1 LYIIVVH
8 ITKKGIWRFYKKGNM
23 SFDYSVHKLTG
34 SVQHYSWGG
43 TTFLPRLLNIENP
56 NHAPFA
62 EYWLG
67 VHSGGPSSIEV
78 NKQPVLLSEVIALDP
93 KAALSA
99 PIFNHFGGLPYLFKV
114 LDVKDMLSIQVH
126 PTKEY
131 AKVAFEK
138 EEAAGIPLNA
148 ANRNYKDRNHKP
160 EIMLAMSEF
169 WLLHGFKSEAKI
181 IETLENTAEFQVLAP
196 LFRAEG
202 LQGLYQFL
210 MEMDQAQVDSLL
222 TPVVKRALRY
232 KQDGKIDK
240 TCPEWW
246 VAKLYDNGA
255 GMLPIDR
262 GVFSIYL
269 FNIVCIMPGQGIF
282 QGAGVPHA
290 YLEGQNVELM
300 ANSDNVLRGGLTPKH
315 IDVPELIKNIQFE
328 HIEPVII
335 EGTKPCMGESVYP
348 APVQDFGIAS
358 ITLDGSNGY
367 SHEANSL
374 EMFLVVEGGCVV
386 NNQMSIKTGEAFV
399 VFPGNKLNIHASGK
413 TLIYRAFVP
422 SLVAYSQHEEN

>member
-1 LYIIVVH
+1 
-8 ITKKGIWRFYKKGNM
+8 M
-23 SFDYSVHKLTG
+23 SFNYSVHKLQGT
-34 SVQHYSWGG
+34 VQHYSWGG
-43 TTFLPRLLNIENP
+43 TTFLPKLLSIENP
-56 NHAPFA
+56 NHKPFA

-67 VHSGGPSSIEV
+67 IHAGGPASIEV
-78 NKQPVLLSEVIALDP
+78 NQQAVLLSDAIATDP
-93 KAALSA
+93 KAALSE
-99 PIFNHFGGLPYLFKV
+99 PVFNHFGGLPYLFKI

-138 EEAAGIPLNA
+138 EEAAGIALNA
-148 ANRNYKDRNHKP
+148 PNRNYKDTNHKP

-181 IETLENTAEFQVLAP
+181 LETLENIAEFQVLVP
-196 LFRAEG
+196 LYKTEG
-202 LQGLYQFL
+202 LKGLYQFL
-210 MEMDQAQVDSLL
+210 MEMEQAQVDSLL
-222 TPVVKRALRY
+222 SPVVKRALRN
-232 KQDGKIDK
+232 KQEGKVDRSA
-240 TCPEWW
+240 PDWW
-246 VAKLYDNGA
+246 VAKLYENAA
-255 GMLPIDR
+255 GILPIDK

-269 FNIVCIMPGQGIF
+269 FNIVCVMPGQGIF
-282 QGAGVPHA
+282 QDAGVPHA

-315 IDVPELIKNIQFE
+315 IDVEELIHNIKFE
-328 HIEPVII
+328 SIEPVII

-358 ITLDGSNGY
+358 ITLDGSNSY
-367 SHEANSL
+367 SYEAESL
-374 EMFLVVEGGCVV
+374 DMFLVVEGGCVV
-386 NNQMSIKTGEAFV
+386 NNQLSVKTGEAFV

-422 SLVAYSQHEEN
+422 SLAAYSQHEEN

>member
-1 LYIIVVH
+1 
-8 ITKKGIWRFYKKGNM
+8 M
-23 SFDYSVHKLTG
+23 SFNYSVHKLQGT
-34 SVQHYSWGG
+34 VQHYSWGG
-43 TTFLPRLLNIENP
+43 TTFLPKLLSIENP
-56 NHAPFA
+56 NHKPFA

-67 VHSGGPSSIEV
+67 IHAGGPSSIEV
-78 NKQPVLLSEVIALDP
+78 NQQAVLLSDAIATDP
-93 KAALSA
+93 KAALSE
-99 PIFNHFGGLPYLFKV
+99 PVYSHFGGLPYLFKV

-138 EEAAGIPLNA
+138 EEAAGIALNA
-148 ANRNYKDRNHKP
+148 PNRNYKDTNHKP

-181 IETLENTAEFQVLAP
+181 LETLENIAEFQVLVP
-196 LFRAEG
+196 LYKSEG
-202 LQGLYQFL
+202 LKGLYQFL
-210 MEMDQAQVDSLL
+210 MEMEQAQVDSLL
-222 TPVVKRALRY
+222 SPVVKRALRN
-232 KQDGKIDK
+232 KQEGKVDRNA
-240 TCPEWW
+240 PDWW
-246 VAKLYDNGA
+246 VAKLYENAA
-255 GMLPIDR
+255 GILPIDK

-269 FNIVCIMPGQGIF
+269 FNIVCVMPGQGIF
-282 QGAGVPHA
+282 QDAGVPHA

-315 IDVPELIKNIQFE
+315 IDVEELIHNIKFE
-328 HIEPVII
+328 SIDPVII

-358 ITLDGSNGY
+358 ITLDGSNSY
-367 SHEANSL
+367 CYEAESMD
-374 EMFLVVEGGCVV
+374 MFLVVEGGCVV
-386 NNQMSIKTGEAFV
+386 NNQMTIKTGEAFV

-422 SLVAYSQHEEN
+422 SLAAYSQHEEN

>member
-1 LYIIVVH
+1 
-8 ITKKGIWRFYKKGNM
+8 M
-23 SFDYSVHKLTG
+23 SFNYSVHKLQGT
-34 SVQHYSWGG
+34 VQHYSWGG
-43 TTFLPRLLNIENP
+43 ASFLPKLLSIENP
-56 NHAPFA
+56 NHKPFA

-67 VHSGGPSSIEV
+67 IHAGGPASIEV
-78 NKQPVLLSEVIALDP
+78 NQQAVLLSDAIATDP
-93 KAALSA
+93 KAALSE
-99 PIFNHFGGLPYLFKV
+99 PVFNHFGGLPYLFKI

-138 EEAAGIPLNA
+138 EEAAGIALNA
-148 ANRNYKDRNHKP
+148 PNRNYKDINHKP

-181 IETLENTAEFQVLAP
+181 LETLENIAEFQVLVP
-196 LFRAEG
+196 LYKTEG
-202 LQGLYQFL
+202 LKGLYQFL
-210 MEMDQAQVDSLL
+210 MEMEQAQVDSLL
-222 TPVVKRALRY
+222 SPVVKRALRN
-232 KQDGKIDK
+232 KQEGKVDRSA
-240 TCPEWW
+240 PDWW
-246 VAKLYDNGA
+246 VAKLYENAA
-255 GMLPIDR
+255 GILPIDK

-269 FNIVCIMPGQGIF
+269 FNIVCLMPGQGIF
-282 QGAGVPHA
+282 QDAGVPHA

-315 IDVPELIKNIQFE
+315 IDVEELIHNIKFE
-328 HIEPVII
+328 SIEPVII

-358 ITLDGSNGY
+358 ITLDGSNSY
-367 SHEANSL
+367 SYEAESL
-374 EMFLVVEGGCVV
+374 DMFLVVEGGCVV
-386 NNQMSIKTGEAFV
+386 NNQMSVKTGEAFV

-422 SLVAYSQHEEN
+422 SLAAYSQHEEN

>member
-1 LYIIVVH
+1 MAFEY
-8 ITKKGIWRFYKKGNM
+8 G
-23 SFDYSVHKLTG
+23 VHKLIG

-43 TTFLPRLLNIENP
+43 TKFLPQLLTIENP

-67 VHSGGPSSIEV
+67 VHAGGPASVEV
-78 NKQPVLLSEVIALDP
+78 NQQAVLLSDIIASDP
-93 KAALSA
+93 VAALSA
-99 PIFNHFGGLPYLFKV
+99 PVYEQFGGLPYLFKV

-138 EEAAGIPLNA
+138 EEAAGVALDA
-148 ANRNYKDRNHKP
+148 SNRNYKDKNHKP

-169 WLLHGFKSEAKI
+169 WLLHGFKSEVKI
-181 IETLENTAEFQVLAP
+181 LETLENSAEFQVLAP
-196 LFRAEG
+196 LYKSEG
-202 LQGLYQFL
+202 LAGLYTFL
-210 MEMDQAQVDSLL
+210 MEMEQAQVDSLL
-222 TPVVKRALRY
+222 GPVIKRALRN

-240 TCPEWW
+240 TSPEWW
-246 VAKLYDNGA
+246 VAKLYENSNGIY
-255 GMLPIDR
+255 PIDK

-282 QGAGVPHA
+282 QDAGVPHA

-315 IDVPELIKNIQFE
+315 IDVPELIKNIKFE
-328 HIEPVII
+328 YIEPVII

-348 APVQDFGIAS
+348 APTQDFGIAS
-358 ITLDGSNGY
+358 IRLDGSNGY
-367 SHEANSL
+367 SHEAHSL
-374 EMFLVVEGGCVV
+374 EIFLVVEGGCVV

-413 TLIYRAFVP
+413 SLIYRAFVP

>member
-1 LYIIVVH
+1 
-8 ITKKGIWRFYKKGNM
+8 M
-23 SFDYSVHKLTG
+23 SFNYNVHKLQGT
-34 SVQHYSWGG
+34 VQHYSWGG
-43 TTFLPRLLNIENP
+43 ASFLPKLLSIENP
-56 NHAPFA
+56 NHKPFA

-67 VHSGGPSSIEV
+67 IHAGGPASIEV
-78 NKQPVLLSEVIALDP
+78 NQQAVLLSDAIATDP
-93 KAALSA
+93 KAALSE
-99 PIFNHFGGLPYLFKV
+99 PVFNHFGGLPYLFKI

-138 EEAAGIPLNA
+138 EEAAGIALNA
-148 ANRNYKDRNHKP
+148 PNRNYKDINHKP

-181 IETLENTAEFQVLAP
+181 LETLENIAEFQVLVP
-196 LFRAEG
+196 LYKTEG
-202 LQGLYQFL
+202 IKGLYQFL
-210 MEMDQAQVDSLL
+210 MEMEQAQVDSLL
-222 TPVVKRALRY
+222 SPVVKRALRN
-232 KQDGKIDK
+232 KQEGKVDRSA
-240 TCPEWW
+240 PDWW
-246 VAKLYDNGA
+246 VAKLYENAA
-255 GMLPIDR
+255 GILPIDK

-269 FNIVCIMPGQGIF
+269 FNIVCVMPGQGIF
-282 QGAGVPHA
+282 QDAGVPHA

-315 IDVPELIKNIQFE
+315 IDVEELIHNIKFE
-328 HIEPVII
+328 SIEPVII

-358 ITLDGSNGY
+358 ITLDGSNSY
-367 SHEANSL
+367 SYEAESL
-374 EMFLVVEGGCVV
+374 DMFLVVEGGCVV
-386 NNQMSIKTGEAFV
+386 NNQLSVKTGEAFV

-422 SLVAYSQHEEN
+422 SLAAYSQHEEN

>member
-1 LYIIVVH
+1 
-8 ITKKGIWRFYKKGNM
+8 M
-23 SFDYSVHKLTG
+23 SFKYSVHKLQGT
-34 SVQHYSWGG
+34 VQHYSWGG
-43 TTFLPRLLNIENP
+43 TTFLPKLLSIENP
-56 NHAPFA
+56 NHKPFA

-67 VHSGGPSSIEV
+67 IHAGGPSSIEV
-78 NKQPVLLSEVIALDP
+78 NQQAVLLSDAIATDP
-93 KAALSA
+93 KAALSE
-99 PIFNHFGGLPYLFKV
+99 PVYNHFGGLPYLFKV

-138 EEAAGIPLNA
+138 EEAAGIALNA
-148 ANRNYKDRNHKP
+148 PNRNYKDTNHKP

-181 IETLENTAEFQVLAP
+181 LETLENIAEFQVLVP
-196 LFRAEG
+196 LYKSEG
-202 LQGLYQFL
+202 LKGLYQFL
-210 MEMDQAQVDSLL
+210 MEMEQAQVDSLL
-222 TPVVKRALRY
+222 SPVVKRALRN
-232 KQDGKIDK
+232 KQEGKVDRNA
-240 TCPEWW
+240 PDWW
-246 VAKLYDNGA
+246 VAKLYENAA
-255 GMLPIDR
+255 GILPIDK

-269 FNIVCIMPGQGIF
+269 FNIVCVMPGQGIF
-282 QGAGVPHA
+282 QDAGVPHA

-315 IDVPELIKNIQFE
+315 IDVEELILNIKFE
-328 HIEPVII
+328 SIEPVII

-358 ITLDGSNGY
+358 ITLDGSNSY
-367 SHEANSL
+367 SYEAESL
-374 EMFLVVEGGCVV
+374 DMFLVVEGGCVV
-386 NNQMSIKTGEAFV
+386 NNQLSVKTGEAFV

-422 SLVAYSQHEEN
+422 SLAAYSQHEEN

>member
-1 LYIIVVH
+1 
-8 ITKKGIWRFYKKGNM
+8 M
-23 SFDYSVHKLTG
+23 SFNYSVHKLQGT
-34 SVQHYSWGG
+34 VQHYSWGG
-43 TTFLPRLLNIENP
+43 TTFLPKLLSMENP
-56 NHAPFA
+56 NHKPFA

-67 VHSGGPSSIEV
+67 IHASGPSSIEV
-78 NKQPVLLSEVIALDP
+78 NQQSVLLSDAIATDP
-93 KAALSA
+93 KAALSE
-99 PIFNHFGGLPYLFKV
+99 PVYSHFGGLPYLFKV

-126 PTKEY
+126 PAKEY

-138 EEAAGIPLNA
+138 EEASGTALNA
-148 ANRNYKDRNHKP
+148 PNRNYKDTNHKP

-181 IETLENTAEFQVLAP
+181 LETLENIAEFQVLVP
-196 LFRAEG
+196 LYKSEG
-202 LQGLYQFL
+202 IKGLYQFL
-210 MEMDQAQVDSLL
+210 MEMEQAQVDSLL
-222 TPVVKRALRY
+222 STVVKRALRN
-232 KQDGKIDK
+232 KQEGKINRTAPD
-240 TCPEWW
+240 WW
-246 VAKLYDNGA
+246 VAKLYENTA
-255 GMLPIDR
+255 GILPIDK

-269 FNIVCIMPGQGIF
+269 FNIVCVMPGQGIF
-282 QGAGVPHA
+282 QDAGVPHA

-315 IDVPELIKNIQFE
+315 IDVEELIHNIKFE
-328 HIEPVII
+328 SIDPVII

-358 ITLDGSNGY
+358 ITLDGSNSY
-367 SHEANSL
+367 SYEAESMD
-374 EMFLVVEGGCVV
+374 MFLVVEGGCVV
-386 NNQMSIKTGEAFV
+386 NNQMTIKTGEAFV

>member
-1 LYIIVVH
+1 
-8 ITKKGIWRFYKKGNM
+8 M
-23 SFDYSVHKLTG
+23 SFKYSIHKLQGT
-34 SVQHYSWGG
+34 VQNYSWGG
-43 TTFLPRLLNIENP
+43 TTFLPKLLSIENP
-56 NHAPFA
+56 NHKPFA

-67 VHSGGPSSIEV
+67 IHAGGPASIEV
-78 NKQPVLLSEVIALDP
+78 NQQAVLLSDAIATDP
-93 KAALSA
+93 KAALSE
-99 PIFNHFGGLPYLFKV
+99 PVFNHFGGLPYLFKV

-138 EEAAGIPLNA
+138 EEAAGIALNA
-148 ANRNYKDRNHKP
+148 PNRNYKDTNHKP

-181 IETLENTAEFQVLAP
+181 LETLENIAEFQVLVP
-196 LFRAEG
+196 LYKSEG
-202 LQGLYQFL
+202 LKGLYQFL
-210 MEMDQAQVDSLL
+210 MEMEQEQVDSLL
-222 TPVVKRALRY
+222 SPVVKRALRN
-232 KQDGKIDK
+232 KQEGKVVRND
-240 TCPEWW
+240 PDWW
-246 VAKLYDNGA
+246 VAKLYENAA
-255 GMLPIDR
+255 GILPIDK

-269 FNIVCIMPGQGIF
+269 FNIVCVMPGQGIF
-282 QGAGVPHA
+282 QDAGVPHA

-315 IDVPELIKNIQFE
+315 IDVEELILNIKFE
-328 HIEPVII
+328 SIEPVII

-358 ITLDGSNGY
+358 ITLDG
-367 SHEANSL
+367 ANSYSY
-374 EMFLVVEGGCVV
+374 EAESIDMFLVVEGGCVV
-386 NNQMSIKTGEAFV
+386 NNQMTIKTGEAFV

-422 SLVAYSQHEEN
+422 SLTAYSQHEEN

>member
-1 LYIIVVH
+1 
-8 ITKKGIWRFYKKGNM
+8 M
-23 SFDYSVHKLTG
+23 SFDYSVHKLVGT
-34 SVQHYSWGG
+34 VQHYSWGG
-43 TTFLPRLLNIENP
+43 TRFLPQLLGIENP

-67 VHSGGPSSIEV
+67 VHGGGPSSIEV
-78 NKQPVLLSEVIALDP
+78 NKQHILLSEAIASDP

-99 PIFNHFGGLPYLFKV
+99 PVFNHFGGLPYLFKV
-114 LDVKDMLSIQVH
+114 LDVNDMLSIQVH

-131 AKVAFEK
+131 AKVAFEQ
-138 EEAAGIPLNA
+138 EEAAGISFNA
-148 ANRNYKDRNHKP
+148 PNRNYKDKNHKP

-210 MEMDQAQVDSLL
+210 MEMEQAQVDSLL
-222 TPVVKRALRY
+222 GPVVKRALRN
-232 KQDGKIDK
+232 KQDSKIDK
-240 TCPEWW
+240 TSPEWW
-246 VAKLYDNGA
+246 VAKLYENSNGIN
-255 GMLPIDR
+255 PIDK

-282 QGAGVPHA
+282 QDSGVPHA

-300 ANSDNVLRGGLTPKH
+300 ANSDNVLRGGLTSKH
-315 IDVPELIKNIQFE
+315 IDVPELIKNIKFK
-328 HIEPVII
+328 HIEPLII
-335 EGTKPCMGESVYP
+335 EGTKHCMGESVYP
-348 APVQDFGIAS
+348 APTQDFGIAT
-358 ITLDGSNGY
+358 IKLDGSY
-367 SHEANSL
+367 SFEHEAQSL
-374 EMFLVVEGGCVV
+374 DMFLVVEGGCVV
-386 NNQMSIKTGEAFV
+386 NNQMSVKTGEAFV
-399 VFPGNKLNIHASGK
+399 VFPGNKLNINASGK

-422 SLVAYSQHEEN
+422 SVVAYSQHEEN

>member
-1 LYIIVVH
+1 
-8 ITKKGIWRFYKKGNM
+8 M
-23 SFDYSVHKLTG
+23 SFDYSVHKLIG
-34 SVQHYSWGG
+34 SVQHYNWGG
-43 TTFLPRLLNIENP
+43 TSFLPQLLTIENP

-67 VHSGGPSSIEV
+67 VHAGGPAFVEV
-78 NKQPVLLSEVIALDP
+78 NHQSILLSDIIASNP
-93 KAALSA
+93 VAALSA
-99 PIFNHFGGLPYLFKV
+99 TVYEQFGGLPYLFKV

-131 AKVAFEK
+131 AKVAFEA

-148 ANRNYKDRNHKP
+148 PNRNYKDRNHKP

-181 IETLENTAEFQVLAP
+181 IETLENTAEFHVLAP

-202 LQGLYQFL
+202 LLGLYQFL

-222 TPVVKRALRY
+222 GPVVKRALRY
-232 KQDGKIDK
+232 KLDGKIDK
-240 TCPEWW
+240 NSPEWW
-246 VAKLYDNGA
+246 VAKLYENGA
-255 GMLPIDR
+255 VNTPLDR

-282 QGAGVPHA
+282 QDAGLPHA

-315 IDVPELIKNIQFE
+315 IDVPELIKNIKFE

-348 APVQDFGIAS
+348 APTHDFGIAA
-358 ITLDGSNGY
+358 IKLDGSH
-367 SHEANSL
+367 SFEHEAQSL
-374 EMFLVVEGGCVV
+374 DMFLVVEGGCVV
-386 NNQMSIKTGEAFV
+386 NNQMSVKTGEAFV
-399 VFPGNKLNIHASGK
+399 VFPGNTLNIHTSGK

-422 SLVAYSQHEEN
+422 FVAAYSQHEEN

>member
-1 LYIIVVH
+1 
-8 ITKKGIWRFYKKGNM
+8 M
-23 SFDYSVHKLTG
+23 AFDYCVHKLTG

-43 TTFLPRLLNIENP
+43 TKFLPQLLTIENP

-67 VHSGGPSSIEV
+67 VHAGGPASVEV
-78 NKQPVLLSEVIALDP
+78 NQQSVLLSDIIASDP
-93 KAALSA
+93 VAALSA
-99 PIFNHFGGLPYLFKV
+99 PVYEQFGGLPYLFKV

-138 EEAAGIPLNA
+138 EEAAGVALDAP
-148 ANRNYKDRNHKP
+148 NRNYKDQNHKP

-181 IETLENTAEFQVLAP
+181 LETLENSAEFQVLAP
-196 LFRAEG
+196 LYKSEG
-202 LQGLYQFL
+202 LAGLYTFL
-210 MEMDQAQVDSLL
+210 MEMEQAQVDSLL
-222 TPVVKRALRY
+222 GPVIKRALRN

-240 TCPEWW
+240 TSPEWW
-246 VAKLYDNGA
+246 VAKLYANSNGIY
-255 GMLPIDR
+255 PIDK

-282 QGAGVPHA
+282 QDAGVPHA

-315 IDVPELIKNIQFE
+315 IDVPELIKNIKFK

-348 APVQDFGIAS
+348 APTQDFGIAT
-358 ITLDGSNGY
+358 IKLGGSF
-367 SHEANSL
+367 SFEHEAQSL
-374 EMFLVVEGGCVV
+374 DMFLVVEGGCVV
-386 NNQMSIKTGEAFV
+386 NNQMSVKTGEAFI

-422 SLVAYSQHEEN
+422 SIAAYSQHEEN

>member
-1 LYIIVVH
+1 
-8 ITKKGIWRFYKKGNM
+8 M
-23 SFDYSVHKLTG
+23 AFDYGVHKLTG

-43 TTFLPRLLNIENP
+43 TKFLPQLLTIENP

-67 VHSGGPSSIEV
+67 VHAGGPASVEV
-78 NKQPVLLSEVIALDP
+78 NQQSVLLSDIIASDP
-93 KAALSA
+93 VAALSA
-99 PIFNHFGGLPYLFKV
+99 PVYEQFGGLPYLFKV

-138 EEAAGIPLNA
+138 EEAAGVALDAP
-148 ANRNYKDRNHKP
+148 NRNYKDQNHKP

-181 IETLENTAEFQVLAP
+181 LETLENSAEFQVLAP
-196 LFRAEG
+196 LYKSEG
-202 LQGLYQFL
+202 LAGLYTFL
-210 MEMDQAQVDSLL
+210 MEMEQAQVDSLL
-222 TPVVKRALRY
+222 GPVIKRALRN

-240 TCPEWW
+240 TSPEWW
-246 VAKLYDNGA
+246 VAKLYENSNGIY
-255 GMLPIDR
+255 PIDK

-282 QGAGVPHA
+282 QDAGVPHA

-315 IDVPELIKNIQFE
+315 IDVPELIKNIKFK

-348 APVQDFGIAS
+348 APTQDFGIAT
-358 ITLDGSNGY
+358 IKLGGSY
-367 SHEANSL
+367 SFEHEAQSL
-374 EMFLVVEGGCVV
+374 DMFLVVEGGCVV
-386 NNQMSIKTGEAFV
+386 NNQMSVKTGEAFV

-422 SLVAYSQHEEN
+422 SIEAYSQHEEN

>member
-1 LYIIVVH
+1 
-8 ITKKGIWRFYKKGNM
+8 M

-34 SVQHYSWGG
+34 TVQHYSWGG
-43 TTFLPRLLNIENP
+43 TSFLPSLLTIENP
-56 NHAPFA
+56 NHTPFA

-67 VHSGGPSSIEV
+67 VHPSGPSSIEV
-78 NKQPVLLSEVIALDP
+78 NKQPILLSEVITSDP
-93 KAALSA
+93 KAALSE
-99 PIFNHFGGLPYLFKV
+99 PVFTHFGGLPYLFKV

-148 ANRNYKDRNHKP
+148 PNRNYKDKNHKP

-202 LQGLYQFL
+202 LEGLYQFL

-222 TPVVKRALRY
+222 SPVVKRALRH

-246 VAKLYDNGA
+246 VAKLYENGV
-255 GMLPIDR
+255 GITPVDR

-282 QGAGVPHA
+282 QDAGVPHA

-315 IDVPELIKNIQFE
+315 IDVPELIKNIKFE

-348 APVQDFGIAS
+348 APTTDFGIAT
-358 ITLDGSNGY
+358 IMLDGSY
-367 SHEANSL
+367 AFEHEAQSL
-374 EMFLVVEGGCVV
+374 DMFLVVEGGCVV
-386 NNQMSIKTGEAFV
+386 NNQLTIKTGEAFA
-399 VFPGNKLNIHASGK
+399 VFPGASITLNSSGK

-422 SLVAYSQHEEN
+422 STVAYSQHEEN

>member
-1 LYIIVVH
+1 
-8 ITKKGIWRFYKKGNM
+8 M
-23 SFDYSVHKLTG
+23 SFNYSIYKLQGT
-34 SVQHYSWGG
+34 VQHYSWGG
-43 TTFLPRLLNIENP
+43 TTFLPKLLSIENP
-56 NHAPFA
+56 NHKPFA

-67 VHSGGPSSIEV
+67 IHAGGPSSIEV
-78 NKQPVLLSEVIALDP
+78 NQQSVLLSDAIATDP
-93 KAALSA
+93 KAALSE
-99 PIFNHFGGLPYLFKV
+99 PVYSHFGGLPYLFKV

-138 EEAAGIPLNA
+138 EEAAGIALNA
-148 ANRNYKDRNHKP
+148 PNRNYKDTNHKP

-181 IETLENTAEFQVLAP
+181 LETLENIAEFQVLVP
-196 LFRAEG
+196 LYKSEG
-202 LQGLYQFL
+202 LKGLYQFL
-210 MEMDQAQVDSLL
+210 MEMEQAQVDSLL
-222 TPVVKRALRY
+222 SPVVKRALRN
-232 KQDGKIDK
+232 KQEGKVDRNA
-240 TCPEWW
+240 PDWW
-246 VAKLYDNGA
+246 VAKLYENAA
-255 GMLPIDR
+255 GILPIDK

-269 FNIVCIMPGQGIF
+269 FNIVCVMPGQGIF
-282 QGAGVPHA
+282 QDAGVPHA

-315 IDVPELIKNIQFE
+315 IDVEELIHNIKFE
-328 HIEPVII
+328 SIDPVII

-358 ITLDGSNGY
+358 ITLDGSNSY
-367 SHEANSL
+367 SYEAESMD
-374 EMFLVVEGGCVV
+374 MFLVVEGGCVV
-386 NNQMSIKTGEAFV
+386 NNQMTIKTGEAFV

-422 SLVAYSQHEEN
+422 SLAAYSQHEEN

>member
-1 LYIIVVH
+1 
-8 ITKKGIWRFYKKGNM
+8 M
-23 SFDYSVHKLTG
+23 SFNYSVHKLQGT
-34 SVQHYSWGG
+34 VQHYSWGG
-43 TTFLPRLLNIENP
+43 TTFLPKLLSIENP
-56 NHAPFA
+56 NHKPFA

-67 VHSGGPSSIEV
+67 IHAGGPSSIEV
-78 NKQPVLLSEVIALDP
+78 NQQAVLLSDAIATDP
-93 KAALSA
+93 KAALSE
-99 PIFNHFGGLPYLFKV
+99 PVYSHFGGLPYLFKV

-138 EEAAGIPLNA
+138 EEAAGIALNA
-148 ANRNYKDRNHKP
+148 PNRNYKDTNHKP

-181 IETLENTAEFQVLAP
+181 LETLENIAEFQVLVP
-196 LFRAEG
+196 LYKSEG
-202 LQGLYQFL
+202 LKGLYQFL
-210 MEMDQAQVDSLL
+210 MEMEQAQVDSLL
-222 TPVVKRALRY
+222 SPVVKRALRN
-232 KQDGKIDK
+232 KQEGKVDRNA
-240 TCPEWW
+240 PDWW
-246 VAKLYDNGA
+246 VAKLYENAA
-255 GMLPIDR
+255 GILPIDK

-269 FNIVCIMPGQGIF
+269 FNIVCVMPGQGIF
-282 QGAGVPHA
+282 QDAGVPHA

-315 IDVPELIKNIQFE
+315 IDVEELILNIKFE
-328 HIEPVII
+328 SIEPVII

-358 ITLDGSNGY
+358 ITLDGSNSY
-367 SHEANSL
+367 SYEAESMD
-374 EMFLVVEGGCVV
+374 MFLVVEGGCVV
-386 NNQMSIKTGEAFV
+386 NNQMTIKTGEAFV

-422 SLVAYSQHEEN
+422 SLAAYSQHEEN

>member
-1 LYIIVVH
+1 
-8 ITKKGIWRFYKKGNM
+8 M

-34 SVQHYSWGG
+34 TVQHYSWGG
-43 TTFLPRLLNIENP
+43 TSFLPSLLTIENP
-56 NHAPFA
+56 NHTPFA

-67 VHSGGPSSIEV
+67 VHPSGPSSIEV
-78 NKQPVLLSEVIALDP
+78 NKQPILLSEVITSDP
-93 KAALSA
+93 KAALSE
-99 PIFNHFGGLPYLFKV
+99 PVFTHFGGLPYLFKV

-148 ANRNYKDRNHKP
+148 PNRNYKDKNHKP

-202 LQGLYQFL
+202 LEGLYQFL

-222 TPVVKRALRY
+222 SPVVKRALRH

-246 VAKLYDNGA
+246 VAKLYENGA
-255 GMLPIDR
+255 GITPVDR

-282 QGAGVPHA
+282 QEAGVPHA
-290 YLEGQNVELM
+290 YL
-300 ANSDNVLRGGLTPKH
+300 
-315 IDVPELIKNIQFE
+315 
-328 HIEPVII
+328 
-335 EGTKPCMGESVYP
+335 
-348 APVQDFGIAS
+348 
-358 ITLDGSNGY
+358 
-367 SHEANSL
+367 
-374 EMFLVVEGGCVV
+374 
-386 NNQMSIKTGEAFV
+386 
-399 VFPGNKLNIHASGK
+399 
-413 TLIYRAFVP
+413 
-422 SLVAYSQHEEN
+422 

>member
-1 LYIIVVH
+1 
-8 ITKKGIWRFYKKGNM
+8 M
-23 SFDYSVHKLTG
+23 SFNYSVHKLQGT
-34 SVQHYSWGG
+34 VQHYSWGG
-43 TTFLPRLLNIENP
+43 ASFLPKLLSIENP
-56 NHAPFA
+56 NHKPFA

-67 VHSGGPSSIEV
+67 IHAGGPASIEV
-78 NKQPVLLSEVIALDP
+78 NQQAVLLSDAIATDP
-93 KAALSA
+93 IAALSA
-99 PIFNHFGGLPYLFKV
+99 PVFNHFGGLPYLFKI

-138 EEAAGIPLNA
+138 EEAAGIALNA
-148 ANRNYKDRNHKP
+148 PNRNYKDTNHKP

-181 IETLENTAEFQVLAP
+181 LETLENIAEFQVLVP
-196 LFRAEG
+196 LYKSEG
-202 LQGLYQFL
+202 LKGLYQFL
-210 MEMDQAQVDSLL
+210 MEMEQAQVDSLL
-222 TPVVKRALRY
+222 SPVVKRALRN
-232 KQDGKIDK
+232 KQEGKVDRSA
-240 TCPEWW
+240 PDWW
-246 VAKLYDNGA
+246 VAKLYENAA
-255 GMLPIDR
+255 GILPIDK

-269 FNIVCIMPGQGIF
+269 FNIVCVMPGQGIF
-282 QGAGVPHA
+282 QDAGVPHA

-315 IDVPELIKNIQFE
+315 IDVEELIYNIKFE
-328 HIEPVII
+328 SIDPVII

-358 ITLDGSNGY
+358 ITLDGSNSY
-367 SHEANSL
+367 SYEAESL
-374 EMFLVVEGGCVV
+374 DMFLVVEGGCVV
-386 NNQMSIKTGEAFV
+386 NNQLSVKTGEAFV

-422 SLVAYSQHEEN
+422 SLAAYSQHEEN

>member
-1 LYIIVVH
+1 
-8 ITKKGIWRFYKKGNM
+8 M
-23 SFDYSVHKLTG
+23 SFNYSVHKLQGT
-34 SVQHYSWGG
+34 VQHYSWGG
-43 TTFLPRLLNIENP
+43 ASFLPKLLSIENP
-56 NHAPFA
+56 NHKPFA

-67 VHSGGPSSIEV
+67 IHAGGPASIEV
-78 NKQPVLLSEVIALDP
+78 NQQAVLLSDAIATDP
-93 KAALSA
+93 KAALSE
-99 PIFNHFGGLPYLFKV
+99 PVFNHFGGLPYLFKI

-138 EEAAGIPLNA
+138 EEAAGIALNA
-148 ANRNYKDRNHKP
+148 PNRNYKDINHKP

-181 IETLENTAEFQVLAP
+181 LETLENIAEFQVLVP
-196 LFRAEG
+196 LYKTEG
-202 LQGLYQFL
+202 IKGLYQFL
-210 MEMDQAQVDSLL
+210 MEMEQAQVDSLL
-222 TPVVKRALRY
+222 SPVVKRALRN
-232 KQDGKIDK
+232 KQEGKVDRSA
-240 TCPEWW
+240 PDWW
-246 VAKLYDNGA
+246 VAKLYENAA
-255 GMLPIDR
+255 GILPIDK

-269 FNIVCIMPGQGIF
+269 FNIVCVMPGQGIF
-282 QGAGVPHA
+282 QDAGVPHA

-315 IDVPELIKNIQFE
+315 IDVEELIYNIKFE
-328 HIEPVII
+328 SIDPVII

-358 ITLDGSNGY
+358 ITLDGSNSY
-367 SHEANSL
+367 SYEAESL
-374 EMFLVVEGGCVV
+374 DMFLVVEGGCVV
-386 NNQMSIKTGEAFV
+386 NNQLSVKTGEAFV

-422 SLVAYSQHEEN
+422 SLAAYSQHEEN

>member
-1 LYIIVVH
+1 
-8 ITKKGIWRFYKKGNM
+8 M
-23 SFDYSVHKLTG
+23 SFNYSVHKLQGT
-34 SVQHYSWGG
+34 VQHYSWGG
-43 TTFLPRLLNIENP
+43 ASFLPKLLSIENP
-56 NHAPFA
+56 NHKPFA

-67 VHSGGPSSIEV
+67 IHAGGPASIEV
-78 NKQPVLLSEVIALDP
+78 NQQAVLLSDAIATDP
-93 KAALSA
+93 KAALSE
-99 PIFNHFGGLPYLFKV
+99 PVFNHFGGLPYLFKI

-138 EEAAGIPLNA
+138 EEAAGIALNA
-148 ANRNYKDRNHKP
+148 PNRNYKDINHKP

-181 IETLENTAEFQVLAP
+181 LETLENIAEFQVLVP
-196 LFRAEG
+196 LYKSEG
-202 LQGLYQFL
+202 LKGLYQFL
-210 MEMDQAQVDSLL
+210 MEMEQAQVDSLL
-222 TPVVKRALRY
+222 SPVVKRALRN
-232 KQDGKIDK
+232 KQEGKVDRS
-240 TCPEWW
+240 TPDWW
-246 VAKLYDNGA
+246 VAKLYENAA
-255 GMLPIDR
+255 GILPIDK

-269 FNIVCIMPGQGIF
+269 FNIVCVMQGQGIF
-282 QGAGVPHA
+282 QDAGVPHA

-315 IDVPELIKNIQFE
+315 IDVEELIHNIKFE
-328 HIEPVII
+328 SIEPVII

-358 ITLDGSNGY
+358 ITLDGSNSY
-367 SHEANSL
+367 SNEAESL
-374 EMFLVVEGGCVV
+374 DMFLVVEGGCVV
-386 NNQMSIKTGEAFV
+386 NNQLSVKTGEAFV

>member
-1 LYIIVVH
+1 
-8 ITKKGIWRFYKKGNM
+8 M
-23 SFDYSVHKLTG
+23 SFDYNVHKLTG

-43 TTFLPRLLNIENP
+43 TSFLPQLLTIENP

-67 VHSGGPSSIEV
+67 VHASGPSTIEV
-78 NKQPVLLSEVIALDP
+78 NKQPILLSEVIASNP
-93 KAALSA
+93 VAALSA
-99 PIFNHFGGLPYLFKV
+99 PVYEQFGGLPYLFKV

-126 PTKEY
+126 PTKQY

-138 EEAAGIPLNA
+138 EEAAGVPLNA
-148 ANRNYKDRNHKP
+148 PNRNYKDKNHKP

-169 WLLHGFKSEAKI
+169 WLLHGFKSESKI
-181 IETLENTAEFQVLAP
+181 FETLENSAEFQVLLP
-196 LFRAEG
+196 LYKSDG
-202 LQGLYQFL
+202 LSGLYTFL
-210 MEMDQAQVDSLL
+210 MEMEQAQVDSLL
-222 TPVVKRALRY
+222 GPVVKRALRN

-240 TCPEWW
+240 TSPEWW
-246 VAKLYDNGA
+246 VAKLYENSNGIY
-255 GMLPIDR
+255 PIDK
-262 GVFSIYL
+262 GVFSVYL
-269 FNIVCIMPGQGIF
+269 LNIVCIMPGQGIF
-282 QGAGVPHA
+282 QDAGVPHA

-315 IDVPELIKNIQFE
+315 IDVPELIKNIKFE

-348 APVQDFGIAS
+348 APTHDFGIAS
-358 ITLDGSNGY
+358 ITLDGTSSYNY
-367 SHEANSL
+367 TAESID
-374 EMFLVVEGGCVV
+374 MFLVVEGGCVV
-386 NNQMSIKTGEAFV
+386 NNQMSVKTGEAFV

>member
-1 LYIIVVH
+1 
-8 ITKKGIWRFYKKGNM
+8 M
-23 SFDYSVHKLTG
+23 SFDYSVHKLLGT
-34 SVQHYSWGG
+34 VQHYSWGG
-43 TTFLPRLLNIENP
+43 TRFLPQLLSIENP
-56 NHAPFA
+56 NNTPFA

-67 VHSGGPSSIEV
+67 VHKGGPSSIEV
-78 NKQPVLLSEVIALDP
+78 NKLPVLLSDAIASDP
-93 KAALSA
+93 KAALSE
-99 PIFNHFGGLPYLFKV
+99 PVFTHFGGLPYLFKV

-131 AKVAFEK
+131 AKVAFES
-138 EEAAGIPLNA
+138 EEVAGVALNA
-148 ANRNYKDRNHKP
+148 SNRNYKDTNHKP

-181 IETLENTAEFQVLAP
+181 LETLENIAEFQVLVP
-196 LFRAEG
+196 LYKSEG
-202 LQGLYQFL
+202 IKGLYQFL
-210 MEMDQAQVDSLL
+210 MEMEQAQVDSLL
-222 TPVVKRALRY
+222 STVVKRALRN
-232 KQDGKIDK
+232 KQEGKIKRTAPD
-240 TCPEWW
+240 WW
-246 VAKLYDNGA
+246 VAKLYENTA
-255 GMLPIDR
+255 GILPIDK

-269 FNIVCIMPGQGIF
+269 FNIVCVMPGQGIF
-282 QGAGVPHA
+282 QDAGVPHA

-315 IDVPELIKNIQFE
+315 IDVEELIHNIKFE
-328 HIEPVII
+328 SIDPVII

-358 ITLDGSNGY
+358 ITLDGSNSY
-367 SHEANSL
+367 SYEAESMD
-374 EMFLVVEGGCVV
+374 MFLVVEGGCVV
-386 NNQMSIKTGEAFV
+386 NNQMTIKTGEAFV

>member
-1 LYIIVVH
+1 
-8 ITKKGIWRFYKKGNM
+8 M
-23 SFDYSVHKLTG
+23 SFNYSVHKLEGT
-34 SVQHYSWGG
+34 VQHYSWGG
-43 TTFLPRLLNIENP
+43 ASFLPKLLSIENP
-56 NHAPFA
+56 NHKPFA

-67 VHSGGPSSIEV
+67 IHAGGPASIEV
-78 NKQPVLLSEVIALDP
+78 NQQAVLLSDAIATDP
-93 KAALSA
+93 KAALSE
-99 PIFNHFGGLPYLFKV
+99 PVFNHFGGLPYLFKI

-138 EEAAGIPLNA
+138 EEAAGIALNA
-148 ANRNYKDRNHKP
+148 PNRNYKDTNHKP

-181 IETLENTAEFQVLAP
+181 LETLENIAEFQVLVP
-196 LFRAEG
+196 LYKSEG
-202 LQGLYQFL
+202 LKGLYQFL
-210 MEMDQAQVDSLL
+210 MEMEQAQVDSLL
-222 TPVVKRALRY
+222 SPVVKRALRN
-232 KQDGKIDK
+232 KQEGKVDRSA
-240 TCPEWW
+240 PDWW
-246 VAKLYDNGA
+246 VAKLYENAA
-255 GMLPIDR
+255 GILPIDK

-269 FNIVCIMPGQGIF
+269 FNIVCVMPGQGIF
-282 QGAGVPHA
+282 QDAGVPHA

-315 IDVPELIKNIQFE
+315 IDVEELIHNIKFE
-328 HIEPVII
+328 SIEPVII

-358 ITLDGSNGY
+358 ITLDGSNSY
-367 SHEANSL
+367 SYEAESL
-374 EMFLVVEGGCVV
+374 DMFLVVEGGCVV
-386 NNQMSIKTGEAFV
+386 NNQLSVKTGEAFV

-422 SLVAYSQHEEN
+422 SLAAYSQHEEN

>member
-1 LYIIVVH
+1 
-8 ITKKGIWRFYKKGNM
+8 M
-23 SFDYSVHKLTG
+23 SFNYSVHKLQGT
-34 SVQHYSWGG
+34 VQHYSWGG
-43 TTFLPRLLNIENP
+43 ASFLPKLLSIENP
-56 NHAPFA
+56 NHKPFA

-67 VHSGGPSSIEV
+67 IHAGGPASIEV
-78 NKQPVLLSEVIALDP
+78 NQQAVLLSDAIATDP
-93 KAALSA
+93 KAALSE
-99 PIFNHFGGLPYLFKV
+99 PVFNHFGGLPYLFKI

-138 EEAAGIPLNA
+138 EEAAGIALNA
-148 ANRNYKDRNHKP
+148 PNRNYKDINHKP

-181 IETLENTAEFQVLAP
+181 LETLENIAEFQVLVP
-196 LFRAEG
+196 LYKTEG
-202 LQGLYQFL
+202 IKGLYQFL
-210 MEMDQAQVDSLL
+210 MEMEQAQVDSLL
-222 TPVVKRALRY
+222 SPVVKRALRN
-232 KQDGKIDK
+232 KQEGKVDRSA
-240 TCPEWW
+240 PDWW
-246 VAKLYDNGA
+246 VAKLYENAA
-255 GMLPIDR
+255 GILPIDK

-269 FNIVCIMPGQGIF
+269 FNIVCVMPGQGIF
-282 QGAGVPHA
+282 QDAGVPHA

-315 IDVPELIKNIQFE
+315 IDVEELIHNIKFE
-328 HIEPVII
+328 SIEPVII

-358 ITLDGSNGY
+358 ITLDGSNSY
-367 SHEANSL
+367 SYEAESL
-374 EMFLVVEGGCVV
+374 DMFLVVEGGCVV
-386 NNQMSIKTGEAFV
+386 NNQLSVKTGEAFV

-422 SLVAYSQHEEN
+422 SLAAYSQHEEN

>member
-1 LYIIVVH
+1 MV
-8 ITKKGIWRFYKKGNM
+8 
-23 SFDYSVHKLTG
+23 FDYCVHKLVGT
-34 SVQHYSWGG
+34 VQHYSWGG
-43 TTFLPRLLNIENP
+43 TRFLPQLLGIENP

-67 VHSGGPSSIEV
+67 VHGGGPSSIEV
-78 NKQPVLLSEVIALDP
+78 NKQHILLSEAIASDP

-99 PIFNHFGGLPYLFKV
+99 PVFNHFGGLPYLFKV
-114 LDVKDMLSIQVH
+114 LDVNDMLSIQVH

-131 AKVAFEK
+131 AKVAFEQ
-138 EEAAGIPLNA
+138 EEAAGISFNA
-148 ANRNYKDRNHKP
+148 PNRNYKDKNHKP

-181 IETLENTAEFQVLAP
+181 LETLENSAEFQVLLP
-196 LFRAEG
+196 LFKLEG
-202 LQGLYQFL
+202 LAGLYTFL
-210 MEMDQAQVDSLL
+210 MEMEQAQVDSLL
-222 TPVVKRALRY
+222 GPVVKRALRN
-232 KQDGKIDK
+232 KQDGKVNKQSPD
-240 TCPEWW
+240 WW
-246 VAKLYDNGA
+246 VAKMYEHANGIY
-255 GMLPIDR
+255 LIDK

-269 FNIVCIMPGQGIF
+269 FNIVCVMPGQGIF
-282 QGAGVPHA
+282 QDAGVPHA

-315 IDVPELIKNIQFE
+315 IDVPELIKNIKFE

-335 EGTKPCMGESVYP
+335 EGTMPCMGESVYP

-358 ITLDGSNGY
+358 ITLDGSNSY
-367 SHEANSL
+367 SYEAESL
-374 EMFLVVEGGCVV
+374 DMFLVVEGGCVV
-386 NNQMSIKTGEAFV
+386 NNQLSVKTGEAFV

-422 SLVAYSQHEEN
+422 SLAAYSQHEENWEE

>member
-1 LYIIVVH
+1 MAFEY
-8 ITKKGIWRFYKKGNM
+8 G
-23 SFDYSVHKLTG
+23 VHKLIG

-43 TTFLPRLLNIENP
+43 TKFLPQLLTIENP

-67 VHSGGPSSIEV
+67 VHAGGPASVEV
-78 NKQPVLLSEVIALDP
+78 NQQAVLLSDIIASDP
-93 KAALSA
+93 VAALSA
-99 PIFNHFGGLPYLFKV
+99 PVYEQFGGLPYLFKV

-138 EEAAGIPLNA
+138 EEAAGVALDAP
-148 ANRNYKDRNHKP
+148 NRNYKDQNHKP

-169 WLLHGFKSEAKI
+169 WLLHGFKSEVKI
-181 IETLENTAEFQVLAP
+181 LETLENSAEFQVLAP
-196 LFRAEG
+196 LYKSEG
-202 LQGLYQFL
+202 LAGLYTFL
-210 MEMDQAQVDSLL
+210 MEMEQAQVDSLL
-222 TPVVKRALRY
+222 GPDIKRALRN

-240 TCPEWW
+240 TSPEWW
-246 VAKLYDNGA
+246 VAKLYENSNGIY
-255 GMLPIDR
+255 PIDK

-282 QGAGVPHA
+282 QDAGVPHA

-315 IDVPELIKNIQFE
+315 IDVPELIKNIKFE
-328 HIEPVII
+328 YIEPVII

-348 APVQDFGIAS
+348 APTQDFGIAS
-358 ITLDGSNGY
+358 IRLDGSNGY
-367 SHEANSL
+367 SHEAHSL
-374 EMFLVVEGGCVV
+374 EIFLVVEGGCVV

-413 TLIYRAFVP
+413 SLIYRAFVP